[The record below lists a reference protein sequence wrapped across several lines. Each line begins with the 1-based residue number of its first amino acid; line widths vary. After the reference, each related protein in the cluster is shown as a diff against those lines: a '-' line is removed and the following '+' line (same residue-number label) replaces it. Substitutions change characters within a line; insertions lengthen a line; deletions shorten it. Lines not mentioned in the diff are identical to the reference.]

1 MVDLRHTLHLKVDQL
16 LHYTINDKFLTGP
29 TEASMDDFWRM
40 IWEHNTTTIVMLTGL
55 LENGKVGRRIYH
67 NSRLY
72 FNHTQLK
79 CHRYWPLCYS
89 GNDTVSY
96 WL

>member
-1 MVDLRHTLHLKVDQL
+1 MQGLDGRPQAYIASQGGLVMLHC
-16 LHYTINDKFLTGP
+16 TINDKFLTGP

-67 NSRLY
+67 NSR
-72 FNHTQLK
+72 
-79 CHRYWPLCYS
+79 
-89 GNDTVSY
+89 
-96 WL
+96 